1 MAAASLWTVRTDR
14 PLPPDYDSI
23 LAPDEQIKAQ
33 RFRFPRDQHRYRLV
47 RSVLRLILAQILD
60 CDPQKIAFSYTPKG
74 KPTLAIP
81 DVPLHFNVS
90 HSGDYGLI
98 GIAQDQLI
106 GVDLELMQPKSNFL
120 NLAQRFF
127 APAES
132 LWLATKTEAE
142 QQQIFY
148 QLWTAKEAFLKATGL
163 GISGG
168 LDRVIVSKNL
178 QQYEGLPEPYQVKD
192 WQLVSQPLFEHYWGA
207 IALNQEGDRLNSV
220 KIQPYQWE

>member
-1 MAAASLWTVRTDR
+1 MSSVSLWIVPTDR

-23 LAPDEQIKAQ
+23 LAPDEQSKAQ
-33 RFRFPRDQHRYRLV
+33 RLHFPQDQHRYRLM
-47 RSVLRLILAQILD
+47 RTVLRRLLAQTLN
-60 CDPQKIAFSYTPKG
+60 CDPKKLRFSYSPKG
-74 KPTLAIP
+74 KPTFKNP
-81 DVPLHFNVS
+81 DVPIHFNIS

-106 GVDLELMQPKSNFL
+106 GVDLELMQSKPNFI

-127 APAES
+127 APSEN
-132 LWLATKTEAE
+132 LWLTTKTAAE

-148 QLWTAKEAFLKATGL
+148 QFWTAKEAFLKATGL

-168 LDRVIVSKNL
+168 LDRVIVSETL
-178 QQYEGLPEPYQVKD
+178 QQYESLPEPYQVNH
-192 WQLVSQPLFEHYWGA
+192 WQLLSQPFFDHYWGA
-207 IALNQEGDRLNSV
+207 IALNQTDAIPNSV